1 MSPGLLGLQILRAL
15 NVWCWILALLG
26 LGDRY
31 LNFNNRF
38 LSYANEAVL
47 PFYILHQPLIVV
59 IGFFIV
65 QLDIGTTAKVLIL
78 IASAFSAIT
87 LIYEILVRR
96 INVLRFLFGM
106 RLR

>member
-1 MSPGLLGLQILRAL
+1 MSPGFLGLQILRAL

-65 QLDIGTTAKVLIL
+65 QLDIGTTAYVK
-78 IASAFSAIT
+78 
-87 LIYEILVRR
+87 
-96 INVLRFLFGM
+96 
-106 RLR
+106 